1 MDVENDEL
9 SYEYRPSDA
18 YYQKE
23 IELKKSLLID
33 EFKQADLN
41 KDNML
46 SEYELLTFLDKKVTH
61 IFSYFIRA
69 KEKCLIGI

>member
-1 MDVENDEL
+1 MFSRNYKQLDGNKMDVENDEL

-33 EFKQADLN
+33 EFK
-41 KDNML
+41 
-46 SEYELLTFLDKKVTH
+46 
-61 IFSYFIRA
+61 
-69 KEKCLIGI
+69 